1 MNEIIVDTTQA
12 RNLEQLNEEEK
23 RIVDDK
29 LSTLD
34 YMNPASIIQF
44 GSESSKEV
52 TAISTQMISKFK
64 VKDFEDAQSL
74 ISNLI
79 GDLKTVDADT
89 LLETKQKGLLSKLP
103 FISQKTQ
110 SRITNLLTQQMTIE
124 KAIDEVEDKLVASK
138 VTLMGDMEFCSQMIK
153 KTYEYA
159 KNLEIDYI
167 TIQEATK
174 QAQEEKE
181 QLEQLFM
188 QNPNN
193 MEYSA
198 KISDLNRAIRRLELK
213 AYNLLV
219 FRTSTL
225 QSVTQIGLVQGGDEL
240 MVSKIDDTIINVI
253 PAWKRNFAIALA
265 TYRLNNA
272 VSIEKM
278 VNDATNKL
286 LVKNSEML
294 KETMLQTAVEME
306 RPSIDPETLQAVNT
320 NLQETFDGLSK
331 VTMEAKKVRQDAI
344 KTVQSI
350 QTLALELNSG
360 SNIELLSQKGND
372 YVKDISQTN
381 N

>member
-23 RIVDDK
+23 KAVDTK

-89 LLETKQKGLLSKLP
+89 LLETKQKGFLSKLP

-110 SRITNLLTQQMTIE
+110 LKITNLLTQQTTIE

-198 KISDLNRAIRRLELK
+198 KIADLNRAIRRLELK

-372 YVKDISQTN
+372 YDKYAN
-381 N
+381 

>member
-34 YMNPASIIQF
+34 YMNPSSIIQF

-64 VKDFEDAQSL
+64 VKDFEDAQFL

-89 LLETKQKGLLSKLP
+89 LLETKQKGFLSKLP
-103 FISQKTQ
+103 FISQKAQ

-188 QNPNN
+188 QNSNN

-198 KISDLNRAIRRLELK
+198 KIADLNRAIRRLELK

-360 SNIELLSQKGND
+360 SNIEQLSQKGND

>member
-23 RIVDDK
+23 KAVDTK

-89 LLETKQKGLLSKLP
+89 LLETKQKGFLSKLP

-110 SRITNLLTQQMTIE
+110 LKITNLLTQQTTIE

-198 KISDLNRAIRRLELK
+198 KIADLNRAIRRLELK

-286 LVKNSEML
+286 LIKNSEML

-372 YVKDISQTN
+372 YDKYAN
-381 N
+381 

>member
-23 RIVDDK
+23 KAVDTK

-34 YMNPASIIQF
+34 YMNPSSIIQF

-174 QAQEEKE
+174 QAHEEKE

-372 YVKDISQTN
+372 YDKYAN
-381 N
+381 

>member
-12 RNLEQLNEEEK
+12 RSLEQLNEEEK
-23 RIVDDK
+23 KIVDDK

-89 LLETKQKGLLSKLP
+89 LLETKQKGFLSKLP
-103 FISQKTQ
+103 FISQKAQ
-110 SRITNLLTQQMTIE
+110 LKITNLLTQQTTIE

-174 QAQEEKE
+174 QAHEEKE

-372 YVKDISQTN
+372 YDKYAN
-381 N
+381 

>member
-12 RNLEQLNEEEK
+12 RSLEQLNEEEK
-23 RIVDDK
+23 KIVDDK

-89 LLETKQKGLLSKLP
+89 LLETKQKGFLSKLP
-103 FISQKTQ
+103 FISQKAQ
-110 SRITNLLTQQMTIE
+110 LKITNLLTQQTTIE

-198 KISDLNRAIRRLELK
+198 KIADLNRAIRRLELK

-360 SNIELLSQKGND
+360 SNIGLLSQKGNN
-372 YVKDISQTN
+372 YVEDAN
-381 N
+381 

>member
-1 MNEIIVDTTQA
+1 MSEIIIDTTQA
-12 RNLEQLNEEEK
+12 RSFNQLNEEERK
-23 RIVDDK
+23 VIEKK

-44 GSESSKEV
+44 GAESSKEV

-64 VKDFEDAQSL
+64 VKDFEDAQTL
-74 ISNLI
+74 ISNLL
-79 GDLKTVDADT
+79 GDLKTVDVNT
-89 LLETKQKGLLSKLP
+89 LLETKHTGFLSKFP
-103 FISQKTQ
+103 FVSQKKM
-110 SRITNLLTQQMTIE
+110 SLMTNLLTQQMSIE
-124 KAIDEVEDKLVASK
+124 KAIDEVEDKLVAAK

-181 QLEQLFM
+181 QLENLFI

-193 MEYSA
+193 LEYSA
-198 KISDLNRAIRRLELK
+198 KISELSRAIRRLELK

-225 QSVTQIGLVQGGDEL
+225 QSITQIGLVQSGDEL

-272 VSIEKM
+272 VTIEKM
-278 VNDATNKL
+278 VNNATNDL
-286 LVKNSEML
+286 LIKNSKML

-306 RPSIDPETLQAVNT
+306 RPSIDPETLQEVNN
-320 NLQETFDGLSK
+320 NLQETFDGLNR
-331 VTMEAKKVRQDAI
+331 VTMESRKVRQDAI

-360 SNIELLSQKGND
+360 SKLK
-372 YVKDISQTN
+372 
-381 N
+381 

>member
-1 MNEIIVDTTQA
+1 MNEIIIDATQA
-12 RNLEQLNEEEK
+12 RSFEQLNEEERK
-23 RIVDDK
+23 MVETK

-34 YMNPASIIQF
+34 YMNPVSIIQF

-52 TAISTQMISKFK
+52 TEVSTQMISKFK
-64 VKDFEDAQSL
+64 VKDFEDAQLL
-74 ISNLI
+74 ITNLI
-79 GDLKTVDADT
+79 GDLKTVDADS
-89 LLETKQKGLLSKLP
+89 LLETNQKGFLSKLP
-103 FISQKTQ
+103 FVSKKTQ
-110 SRITNLLTQQMTIE
+110 EKITGLLTQQMSIE
-124 KAIDEVEDKLVASK
+124 KAIDEVEDKLVAAK

-159 KNLEIDYI
+159 KNQELEYI
-167 TIQEATK
+167 TIQEAIK
-174 QAQEEKE
+174 KAQEEKE
-181 QLEQLFM
+181 KLEKLFM

-198 KISDLNRAIRRLELK
+198 QIADLNRAIRRLELK

-225 QSVTQIGLVQGGDEL
+225 QSVTQVGLVEGGDEL

-294 KETMLQTAVEME
+294 KETMLKTAVEME
-306 RPSIDPETLQAVNT
+306 RPSIDPETLQAVNN

-331 VTMEAKKVRQDAI
+331 VTQEARKVRQDAI

-360 SNIELLSQKGND
+360 TKLKEIQEK
-372 YVKDISQTN
+372 
-381 N
+381 

>member
-34 YMNPASIIQF
+34 YMNPSSIIQF

-64 VKDFEDAQSL
+64 VKDFEDAQFL

-89 LLETKQKGLLSKLP
+89 LLETKQKGFLSKLP
-103 FISQKTQ
+103 FISQKAQ

-198 KISDLNRAIRRLELK
+198 KIADLNRAIRRLELK

-360 SNIELLSQKGND
+360 SNIEQLSQKGND